1 MSLINILIII
11 ILLSLSFYVG
21 SWLKIPRLILYLLV
35 GIFASAYQFNLVPVF
50 FYNFSDLIRNLA
62 LVVILLRSGLGLN
75 TRMFKKG
82 NKAVYLLSTIP
93 ALLESL
99 FVFLVSYFVFK
110 LPLQAALLLGFM
122 LAAVSPAVIVPKML
136 EIIAYQDERM
146 DDAKII
152 LAASS
157 FDDILSMSLFFIVLT
172 DFNNLNFSFLLL
184 IPLKIVFS
192 IMLALS
198 INRIL
203 NFFKLTRT
211 WSLILLV
218 MLAYGLQVSNVFFAI
233 PLLTIVLLGLFFK
246 ESHPQI
252 AHYIEAKLHKFWLV
266 LEVLLFFMIG
276 SLVDLSAMVSVLSLG
291 IVVIVLGLLGRFI
304 GVMIS
309 TRDLKS
315 DKRFYLISALPKATV
330 QASLASLPL
339 LYNVQSADTLLA
351 VSVLSILIT
360 APIGAVL
367 ISYYDFKFRQRK
379 SFH

>member
-35 GIFASAYQFNLVPVF
+35 GIFASAYQFNLVPDF
-50 FYNFSDLIRNLA
+50 FYGFSDLIRNLA

-82 NKAVYLLSTIP
+82 NKTVYTLSIVP

-99 FVFLVSYFVFK
+99 FVFLVSYFIFK

-136 EIIAYQDERM
+136 EIIAHQDERM

-152 LAASS
+152 LAASA
-157 FDDILSMSLFFIVLT
+157 FDDILSMSLFYMVLT
-172 DFNNLNFSFLLL
+172 DFNNINFSFLLL

-203 NFFKLTRT
+203 SFFKLTRS
-211 WSLILLV
+211 WSLIVLV
-218 MLAYGLQVSNVFFAI
+218 VVAYGLQISNVFFAI
-233 PLLTIVLLGLFFK
+233 PLLTIVLLALFFK
-246 ESHPQI
+246 ESRPQI
-252 AHYIEAKLHKFWLV
+252 ANYIERILQKVWLV
-266 LEVLLFFMIG
+266 LEIFLFFLIG
-276 SLVDLSAMVSVLSLG
+276 SLIDLKAMAAVLP
-291 IVVIVLGLLGRFI
+291 LGLIVITFGLIGRFI

-309 TRDLKS
+309 TKDLKS
-315 DKRFYLISALPKATV
+315 DKRFYLISAIPKATV

-339 LYNVQSADTLLA
+339 LYHIEAADTLLA